1 MYAGQPLGNR
11 VEVDHRKGESLLKLD
26 RTSMLYGTL
35 LLTGTGIAGQF
46 LGFIYRI
53 LLSRLIGAEIMGLY
67 QLIMPVY
74 SVLLSLTAVGLTSAV
89 SNLSAGYYARGQR
102 GAARQVLRRCLLYF
116 LALFAL
122 VAAVTALLYDPIS
135 VYLLGDA
142 RTQMGLL
149 LLLPC
154 ILLTGVENL
163 HKHFFYGT
171 GAIRPPAAV
180 ELCEQVIRA
189 AAVLGLLVLFLP
201 QNPERTVA
209 LIVVGMIV
217 CELFSSVTLMLLARR
232 RLAGEKL
239 GEPGASARMNRQIL
253 AIALPVGLT
262 SLLGNLMGSANAV
275 LIPQRLV
282 AAGAEVS
289 RAMEEFGV
297 LCGMTMPMLC
307 LPTAFIGALG
317 LVLMPKLAQGTAVG
331 DRALVRRRIDRSLL
345 ATSVLMFPAL
355 ALLVVLGPTLGRLLF
370 QEETVGRH
378 LLPLSVGVLL
388 SCWQSVLACALNG
401 LGKQRAAARSSILS
415 GGVQMVCT
423 YLLLGT
429 PGVGIGGYAVG
440 VVLSSALGALM
451 NWVQVRRSTG
461 LQMNTFAWGVA
472 PGLAAVLMGLTCN
485 LLFHVLLDAGVG
497 ELTAMGGCTLF
508 GVVLYLVALQAQG
521 VRLRKLF
528 RLG

>member
-1 MYAGQPLGNR
+1 M
-11 VEVDHRKGESLLKLD
+11 KLD

-46 LGFIYRI
+46 LGFVYRI

-74 SVLLSLTAVGLTSAV
+74 SVLLSLTAVGLTAAV

-102 GAARQVLRRCLLYF
+102 GAATQVLRRCLLCF
-116 LALFAL
+116 LGLFGVLAT
-122 VAAVTALLYDPIS
+122 VTALLYDPIS

-209 LIVVGMIV
+209 IIVVGMIV
-217 CELFSSVTLMLLARR
+217 CELFSSITLMLLARR

-239 GEPGASARMNRQIL
+239 GEPGASRRMNRQIL
-253 AIALPVGLT
+253 AIALPVGFT

-317 LVLMPKLAQGTAVG
+317 LVLMPKLAQGA
-331 DRALVRRRIDRSLL
+331 ALGNTPLIRRRIDRSML
-345 ATSVLMFPAL
+345 ATSVLMFPAM
-355 ALLVVLGPTLGRLLF
+355 ALLVVVGPTLGRLLF
-370 QEETVGRH
+370 RVEGVGRY

-388 SCWQSVLACALNG
+388 SCWQAVLGCALNG
-401 LGKQRAAARSSILS
+401 LGRQKAAARSSILS
-415 GGVQMVCT
+415 GGLQLGCT
-423 YLLLGT
+423 YLLLGL
-429 PGVGIGGYAVG
+429 PGVGIGGYWVG
-440 VVLSSALGALM
+440 VVASSALGAFL
-451 NWVQVRRSTG
+451 NWFQVRRVTG
-461 LQMNTFAWGVA
+461 LKLRLFDWGIA
-472 PGLAAVLMGLTCN
+472 PGLAALLTGLTGN
-485 LLFHVLLDAGVG
+485 LLFRVLLDSGVG
-497 ELTAMGGCTLF
+497 EWTAVGVCTLF
-508 GVVLYLVALQAQG
+508 GVVLYLAALQAQG
-521 VRLRKLF
+521 VRLHRLF
-528 RLG
+528 RLR